1 MLLGRLSTKNIPLKW
16 RWRCF
21 YSPPR
26 GAHIVDLR
34 LKDKVILITGGAK
47 GIGAAIAR
55 TIAEEG
61 AIPVIIH
68 RDQDAA
74 EKLHEELRPCHG
86 YSYLVVAELNTAEA
100 CFDPVRQTDK
110 KLCRINAPRHHS
122 RPKQ

>member
-1 MLLGRLSTKNIPLKW
+1 MFLGRISTKNIPLKW

-26 GAHIVDLR
+26 GAHIVALG

-55 TIAEEG
+55 TIAQEG
-61 AIPVIIH
+61 AIPVIID

-74 EKLHEELRPCHG
+74 EKLHAELRQCHG
-86 YSYLVVAELNTAEA
+86 DSYSVVAELNSAQA
-100 CFDPVRQTDK
+100 CFAAVEETLK
-110 KLCRINAPRHHS
+110 KTSRI
-122 RPKQ
+122 

>member
-1 MLLGRLSTKNIPLKW
+1 MFLGRLSTKNIALKW

-34 LKDKVILITGGAK
+34 LKDKFILITGGAK

-61 AIPVIIH
+61 AIPVIID

-74 EKLHEELRPCHG
+74 EKLNEDLRQCHG
-86 YSYLVVAELNTAEA
+86 SSFLFLAERNTTYAFYPA
-100 CFDPVRQTDK
+100 VD
-110 KLCRINAPRHHS
+110 
-122 RPKQ
+122 